1 MALSIRH
8 YSTVVRRSI
17 RRTLGFKDDYQE
29 EMHEEVDP
37 DKVINDWTGRK
48 QQKKF
53 MKDYL
58 ADQAAPNQRRGDEY
72 ETGARLRAYRSA
84 TLKNVNDR

>member
-29 EMHEEVDP
+29 EIHEEVDP
-37 DKVINDWTGRK
+37 DKVINDWDGNK
-48 QQKKF
+48 PQKKF
-53 MKDYL
+53 MKDFL
-58 ADQAAPNQRRGDEY
+58 AHQAEAGQRPGDEY
-72 ETGARLRAYRSA
+72 ETGKRLR
-84 TLKNVNDR
+84 